1 MNVVP
6 SPPTESPSVFSSFLT
21 AATPFVSALGG
32 LGAGAPAPASV
43 SLPPVQTGGLTIVQ
57 RERAGDALGYQ
68 LLAAAIAAVIGG
80 LALAALTKGK

>member
-32 LGAGAPAPASV
+32 LGSGAPAPAPVSV

-57 RERAGDALGYQ
+57 R
-68 LLAAAIAAVIGG
+68 
-80 LALAALTKGK
+80 